1 VSKLGDELAPTGAG
15 LQMAVVRCTS
25 VTTDGASD
33 GTDIIFISFGGTTMR
48 CPYSRALDGT
58 IVAGDS
64 LLMLYDWPRRFLI
77 CKVGG
82 ANYSPSFGVRSLF
95 A

>member
-1 VSKLGDELAPTGAG
+1 MSRIGDELVPDPHR
-15 LQMAVVRCTS
+15 LEMALVTCTS
-25 VTTDGASD
+25 VTTDGAPD

-48 CPYSRALDGT
+48 CPYARNLDGT
-58 IVAGDS
+58 IVAGDK

>member
-1 VSKLGDELAPTGAG
+1 MSRIGDELGQETPP
-15 LQMAVVRCTS
+15 LQMALVTCTS
-25 VTTDGASD
+25 VTTSGAQD

-48 CPYSRALDGT
+48 CPYDRSLDGT
-58 IVAGDS
+58 IVAGDK

>member
-1 VSKLGDELAPTGAG
+1 MSRIGDELGRDQQN
-15 LQMAVVRCTS
+15 LKMALVSCTS
-25 VTTDGASD
+25 VTTAGAPD

-48 CPYSRALDGT
+48 CPYDRSLNGT
-58 IVAGDS
+58 IVAGGK

-82 ANYSPSFGVRSLF
+82 ANYSPSYKIRSFYL
-95 A
+95 

>member
-1 VSKLGDELAPTGAG
+1 MSRIGDELGQQTAP
-15 LQMAVVRCTS
+15 LQMALVTCTS
-25 VTTDGASD
+25 VTTDGAPD

-48 CPYSRALDGT
+48 CPYNRSLDGT
-58 IVAGDS
+58 IVAGDK

-82 ANYSPSFGVRSLF
+82 ANYSPSFGIRSLF

>member
-1 VSKLGDELAPTGAG
+1 MSRIGDEIGQPSPG
-15 LQMAVVRCTS
+15 LQMAVVSCTS
-25 VTTDGASD
+25 VTTGGAPD
-33 GTDIIFISFGGTTMR
+33 GTDIIFIEFGGTTMR
-48 CPYSRALDGT
+48 CPYDRALDGT
-58 IVAGDS
+58 IVADDK